1 MKKET
6 FQEIEGALFVFV
18 LICAFASFL
27 AFCCLLSVGW
37 LPCSI

>member
-6 FQEIEGALFVFV
+6 FQEIEGTLFVFV
-18 LICAFASFL
+18 LVGVFTSFL

-37 LPCSI
+37 LPC